1 MREGRST
8 AIKEATVQK
17 SKITL
22 LDVWT
27 VVWRWQLRC
36 EMSKSYE
43 RMQSVAY
50 CFAMVPVLKKLYP
63 DREEFIEAL
72 QRHLV
77 FFNTEGTI
85 GSIIL
90 GMTVALEEE
99 KAVSGGAVTGE
110 SIIAMKSA
118 LMGPVAGIGDTIS
131 QGTVKAIIFTLAVT
145 ASAGGSVVG
154 WFLLFAYALISGTY
168 SWALMVAGYRMG
180 KNALGRL
187 IASGWIDRII
197 SGASMLGLFVVGGL
211 SATNVSLNLTA
222 TYVSNGVENTV
233 QGLLDSIV
241 PGLLPLCLVIGLSY
255 YFKMKQGTQK
265 FGIVV
270 LVLMAAGVLLAL
282 LGLV

>member
-1 MREGRST
+1 M
-8 AIKEATVQK
+8 KEATVQK

-22 LDVWT
+22 RDVWT
-27 VVWRWQLRC
+27 VFWRWQLSC
-36 EMSKSYE
+36 EMSNSYE

-154 WFLLFAYALISGTY
+154 WFLLFVYALISGIY

-241 PGLLPLCLVIGLSY
+241 PGLLPLCLVMGLSY

>member
-1 MREGRST
+1 M
-8 AIKEATVQK
+8 KEAIAQK

-22 LDVWT
+22 RDVWN
-27 VVWRWQLRC
+27 VFWRWQLSC
-36 EMSKSYE
+36 EMSNSYE

-77 FFNTEGTI
+77 FFNTEATI
-85 GSIIL
+85 GSIIV

-99 KAVSGGAVTGE
+99 KAASNGAVTGE
-110 SIIAMKSA
+110 SVIAMKSA

-154 WFLLFAYALISGTY
+154 WFLLFTYAIISGIY

-180 KNALGRL
+180 KNALGKL

-211 SATNVSLNLTA
+211 SATNVTLNLTA
-222 TYVSNGVENTV
+222 TYMSNGVEHTV
-233 QGLLDSIV
+233 QSLLDGIV

-255 YFKMKQGTQK
+255 YFKKKQGTQK
-265 FGIVV
+265 FGLVVIALMIV
-270 LVLMAAGVLLAL
+270 GVLLAL
-282 LGLV
+282 VGLV